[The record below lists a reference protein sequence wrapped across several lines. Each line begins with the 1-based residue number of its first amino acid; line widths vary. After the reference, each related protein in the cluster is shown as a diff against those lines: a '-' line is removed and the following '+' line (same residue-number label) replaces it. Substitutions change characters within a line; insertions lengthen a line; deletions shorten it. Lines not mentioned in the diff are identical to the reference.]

1 MVCSTNAEQL
11 RMIPTLTTD
20 GLCLYLSL
28 SSTAAD
34 AQRETFVCYLWS
46 CVCSPPVGAG
56 TWQLRPRSED
66 RWGWGRRAVEGGTT
80 QRCWWGLVD
89 TGRKTSQFREEQSYR
104 EISASWM
111 SVITPT
117 QMTCSYNMID
127 LQHEG
132 TACKIFTCSQ
142 EVNKRPLLAS
152 WDQSKVWA
160 KNMKGW
166 DSIWR
171 VGAGGGVSLYV
182 SHAYRSRCESRCASL
197 LCVKKA
203 EVRRATYGS
212 RQIPGATDLSCC
224 GMKKTWQF
232 NVELLPC
239 KHETWKHALVE
250 CLIHSLGLKRNVHAH
265 ISLLFVFILYSFF
278 WFIWL

>member
-1 MVCSTNAEQL
+1 MTLFTAGIGLPCFDVPSDL
-11 RMIPTLTTD
+11 WPFDLYILYKPLIP
-20 GLCLYLSL
+20 LCISL
-28 SSTAAD
+28 KWRHVSLAL
-34 AQRETFVCYLWS
+34 QMCRLWS
-46 CVCSPPVGAG
+46 SPCVSASACKCVVFIS
-56 TWQLRPRSED
+56 W
-66 RWGWGRRAVEGGTT
+66 RRACCESCTYELCRG
-80 QRCWWGLVD
+80 RNSILVQTCRLFIIL
-89 TGRKTSQFREEQSYR
+89 TG
-104 EISASWM
+104 EISPM
-111 SVITPT
+111 QCP
-117 QMTCSYNMID
+117 D